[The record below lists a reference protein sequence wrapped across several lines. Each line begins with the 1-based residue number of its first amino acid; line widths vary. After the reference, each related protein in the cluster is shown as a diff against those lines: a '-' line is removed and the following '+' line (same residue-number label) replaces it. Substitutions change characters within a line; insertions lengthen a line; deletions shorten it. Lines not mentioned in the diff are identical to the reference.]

1 MRISAGK
8 LWSMRRM
15 ADRHGLFTMVAVD
28 QRPGVEAL
36 VERARARAP
45 GDPRLGATAWEDIG
59 RIKRLL
65 IEELSGHASAMLVDP
80 QYALPYAGQSL
91 DPTRGLLVTLEQFA
105 CEETPGG
112 RKTLA
117 YPGWSVAQIKR
128 LGADGVKLM
137 LWYRPDAA
145 PDVLLHQ
152 RRLVEQVGR
161 DCRTHDIAFLLEPLV
176 YPLGGSG
183 AGDSYHE
190 DPGKR
195 PEMVLETV
203 REFRHE
209 RYGIDI
215 FKLETPVTAAAI
227 PDPDEGSAAARETQG
242 LFDSIDGLLDRPW
255 VMLSAGAAMEP
266 FRRILTYAFR
276 AGASGYLA
284 GRAIWWPA
292 AQEFP
297 DWDRFRARLRS
308 EGLPYV
314 ERVQAVLQQHGRP
327 WTAARLFAGGIE
339 LEGAG
344 PGFYSDYPAA

>member
-1 MRISAGK
+1 
-8 LWSMRRM
+8 M
-15 ADRHGLFTMVAVD
+15 ADRQGLFTMIAVD

-36 VERARARAP
+36 VARVRAAQP
-45 GDPRLGATAWEDIG
+45 GDARLAATAWEDIG
-59 RIKRLL
+59 RIKQLL

-80 QYALPYAGQSL
+80 QYALPYAARSI
-91 DPTRGLLVTLEQFA
+91 DPSRGLLVTLEQFA
-105 CEETPGG
+105 SEEGPGG

-145 PDVLLHQ
+145 PEVLRHQ
-152 RRLVEQVGR
+152 QRLVEQVGR
-161 DCRTHDIAFLLEPLV
+161 DCRAHDIAFLLEPLV

-203 REFRHE
+203 REFRAE

-215 FKLETPVTAAAI
+215 FKLETPVTAATI
-227 PDPDEGSAAARETQG
+227 PDPDDGTAAAAATQG
-242 LFDSIDGLLDRPW
+242 LFDAIDALLDRPW

-297 DWDRFRARLRS
+297 DWDRFRARVRS

-314 ERVQAVLQQHGRP
+314 RRVQAVLQERARP
-327 WTAARLFAGGIE
+327 WTEARLFAGGIE

-344 PGFYSDYPAA
+344 PEFYAGYPAG